1 MATPR
6 GGGKPGSG
14 LDDDDGGG
22 GSRSP
27 SRDTDGPSRHRRHYY
42 VGQAV
47 AAGSYSPGEYCRK
60 VQEWLWQYY
69 GYVQWQSWATTMMM
83 AAVTAPPLPPYYPG
97 AVGRQG
103 DAGTAINPF
112 SLYGPYLAAP
122 AEAQSRGEQQQQQQ
136 QQEVATASGNTGGGR
151 LTTPNTPQQAGNG
164 HPGGREYTIPS
175 LMHRF
180 LAEMVDFLILFL
192 LKAVVVLAVMHF
204 CGIKDLSKFALNYI
218 IEEIDED
225 TSLEDLQKMM
235 AVALMYR
242 LLVCFYEIVC
252 LWGVG
257 GATPGKFLLGLRVVS
272 CDSSVLVAPNR
283 VLVVPAQN
291 VSISASAIRA
301 LIKNFSIAFFFP
313 AFVTLLFFQHN
324 RTAYDIVAGTIVV
337 KRHGVR

>member
-1 MATPR
+1 MAENSGPGPGRDR
-6 GGGKPGSG
+6 GGSCSFTNNPVGKSQGAPGTP
-14 LDDDDGGG
+14 GG
-22 GSRSP
+22 
-27 SRDTDGPSRHRRHYY
+27 
-42 VGQAV
+42 A
-47 AAGSYSPGEYCRK
+47 GEYCRK

-69 GYVQWQSWATTMMM
+69 SYVQWQSWVMLM
-83 AAVTAPPLPPYYPG
+83 APLPSYYPFPSGG
-97 AVGRQG
+97 ARQSEG
-103 DAGTAINPF
+103 EAA
-112 SLYGPYLAAP
+112 AAP
-122 AEAQSRGEQQQQQQ
+122 APAPAPGANNLYNPFPFYPPYLGVPTVPQTLGEQPQQR
-136 QQEVATASGNTGGGR
+136 EVATASASGVR
-151 LTTPNTPQQAGNG
+151 LPAVNAQQQAATV
-164 HPGGREYTIPS
+164 HPRGREYTIPS

-192 LKAVVVLAVMHF
+192 LKAIVVLTVMHI

-283 VLVVPAQN
+283 VLVIPAQN
-291 VSISASAIRA
+291 VSISSSSIRA

-337 KRHGVR
+337 KRSAGR

>member
-1 MATPR
+1 MAKQR
-6 GGGKPGSG
+6 GGGM
-14 LDDDDGGG
+14 LGGG
-22 GSRSP
+22 FCSAAHGSAGSSKAAP
-27 SRDTDGPSRHRRHYY
+27 G
-42 VGQAV
+42 AV
-47 AAGSYSPGEYCRK
+47 AVTATAGEYCKR

-69 GYVQWQSWATTMMM
+69 SYVQWQSWMMMM
-83 AAVTAPPLPPYYPG
+83 APLPPYYPLP
-97 AVGRQG
+97 AVAARQG
-103 DAGTAINPF
+103 EGAAAAVPGTNNAYGPF
-112 SLYGPYLAAP
+112 SLFAPYFGAP
-122 AEAQSRGEQQQQQQ
+122 AGAQTPGEQPPV
-136 QQEVATASGNTGGGR
+136 QQEVATSSANGVRPPAANAQ
-151 LTTPNTPQQAGNG
+151 QQAGNVQ
-164 HPGGREYTIPS
+164 PGGREYTIPS

-192 LKAVVVLAVMHF
+192 LKAVVVLTVMHI

-283 VLVVPAQN
+283 VLVVPAHN
-291 VSISASAIRA
+291 VSISSSAIRA

-337 KRHGVR
+337 KRNGVR

>member
-1 MATPR
+1 MANRR
-6 GGGKPGSG
+6 GGGR
-14 LDDDDGGG
+14 LGG
-22 GSRSP
+22 GSCFPAQGLGGS
-27 SRDTDGPSRHRRHYY
+27 SR
-42 VGQAV
+42 A
-47 AAGSYSPGEYCRK
+47 AAGAGEYCRR

-69 GYVQWQSWATTMMM
+69 GYVQWQSWMMM
-83 AAVTAPPLPPYYPG
+83 VAPLPPYYPFPAVAGG
-97 AVGRQG
+97 ATAARQG
-103 DAGTAINPF
+103 EGAEAAAVPGANNTYGPF
-112 SLYGPYLAAP
+112 SLYAPYFGAP
-122 AEAQSRGEQQQQQQ
+122 AVAQAPGEQPPL
-136 QQEVATASGNTGGGR
+136 QQEVTTASANGVR
-151 LTTPNTPQQAGNG
+151 LPAADAPQQAGNV

-192 LKAVVVLAVMHF
+192 LKAIVVLTVMHI

-291 VSISASAIRA
+291 VSISS
-301 LIKNFSIAFFFP
+301 LCYIA
-313 AFVTLLFFQHN
+313 VLST
-324 RTAYDIVAGTIVV
+324 
-337 KRHGVR
+337 

>member
-1 MATPR
+1 MAES
-6 GGGKPGSG
+6 GSG
-14 LDDDDGGG
+14 SAVGPGPGRDGCCSSSS
-22 GSRSP
+22 SRSP
-27 SRDTDGPSRHRRHYY
+27 AGKS
-42 VGQAV
+42 QA
-47 AAGSYSPGEYCRK
+47 APGTAGAGEYCRK

-69 GYVQWQSWATTMMM
+69 SYVQWQSWMMMM
-83 AAVTAPPLPPYYPG
+83 APLPPYCPFPGGGGGARPGEEAATTTLPG
-97 AVGRQG
+97 AY
-103 DAGTAINPF
+103 NPF
-112 SLYGPYLAAP
+112 PLYPPPYFTLGVAAAVP
-122 AEAQSRGEQQQQQQ
+122 PTPGEHPQQQ
-136 QQEVATASGNTGGGR
+136 QQEVATASGNGVR
-151 LTTPNTPQQAGNG
+151 LPATNAQQQPPAAGNV
-164 HPGGREYTIPS
+164 HPRGREYTIPT

-192 LKAVVVLAVMHF
+192 LKAVVVLTVMHI

-283 VLVVPAQN
+283 VLVIPAQN
-291 VSISASAIRA
+291 VSISSSSIRA

-337 KRHGVR
+337 KRNGAR

>member
-1 MATPR
+1 MAECSGPDRHRDR
-6 GGGKPGSG
+6 GGSCSFTNNPAGKSQGAPG
-14 LDDDDGGG
+14 
-22 GSRSP
+22 
-27 SRDTDGPSRHRRHYY
+27 TT
-42 VGQAV
+42 VGA
-47 AAGSYSPGEYCRK
+47 GEYCRK

-69 GYVQWQSWATTMMM
+69 SYVQWQSWLMMM
-83 AAVTAPPLPPYYPG
+83 APLPPYYPFVSGG
-97 AVGRQG
+97 ARQSEG
-103 DAGTAINPF
+103 EAAAAPTPGVNSPF
-112 SLYGPYLAAP
+112 PLYPPYLGVPTVSPAP
-122 AEAQSRGEQQQQQQ
+122 GEQPQQR
-136 QQEVATASGNTGGGR
+136 EVATASASGVR
-151 LTTPNTPQQAGNG
+151 LPATNAQQQAANV
-164 HPGGREYTIPS
+164 HPRGREYTIPS

-192 LKAVVVLAVMHF
+192 LKAIVVLTVMHI

-283 VLVVPAQN
+283 VLVIPAQN
-291 VSISASAIRA
+291 VSISSLRYSSWDHCGKEKWRKIKTLQVTIIFLLCSSHLLSSALFRRRRKDPS
-301 LIKNFSIAFFFP
+301 LSSLQSNGFFE
-313 AFVTLLFFQHN
+313 N
-324 RTAYDIVAGTIVV
+324 
-337 KRHGVR
+337 

>member
-1 MATPR
+1 MAESGAGGNRAR
-6 GGGKPGSG
+6 GGSCSLTHSPAGKSQGAPG
-14 LDDDDGGG
+14 
-22 GSRSP
+22 
-27 SRDTDGPSRHRRHYY
+27 T
-42 VGQAV
+42 
-47 AAGSYSPGEYCRK
+47 AGAGEYCRK

-69 GYVQWQSWATTMMM
+69 SYVQWQSWMMMM
-83 AAVTAPPLPPYYPG
+83 APLPPYYPFPGGGG
-97 AVGRQG
+97 ARHGEGAAEEEQEE
-103 DAGTAINPF
+103 AASNLYNPF
-112 SLYGPYLAAP
+112 PLHPHFFGVP
-122 AEAQSRGEQQQQQQ
+122 AVPQSPGEHAQQ
-136 QQEVATASGNTGGGR
+136 QQEVATASANGVR
-151 LTTPNTPQQAGNG
+151 LPAPHAQQQAGNV
-164 HPGGREYTIPS
+164 HPRGREYTIPS
-175 LMHRF
+175 LMQRF

-192 LKAVVVLAVMHF
+192 LKAVVVLTVMHI

-283 VLVVPAQN
+283 VLVIPAQN
-291 VSISASAIRA
+291 VSISSSSIRA

-337 KRHGVR
+337 KRSGAR

>member
-1 MATPR
+1 MAES
-6 GGGKPGSG
+6 GGGRAASGSPARGPAARSQAAPG
-14 LDDDDGGG
+14 
-22 GSRSP
+22 
-27 SRDTDGPSRHRRHYY
+27 T
-42 VGQAV
+42 
-47 AAGSYSPGEYCRK
+47 AGAGEYCRK

-69 GYVQWQSWATTMMM
+69 SYAQWQSWMMMM
-83 AAVTAPPLPPYYPG
+83 APLPPYCPFPGGGSGGGPRQDEAAAAAPLPG
-97 AVGRQG
+97 AYSPFPLYPPYFGVAQTPGGGHPPRQELT
-103 DAGTAINPF
+103 TASGGGVRLTASN
-112 SLYGPYLAAP
+112 A
-122 AEAQSRGEQQQQQQ
+122 QQQQ
-136 QQEVATASGNTGGGR
+136 A
-151 LTTPNTPQQAGNG
+151 AGNV
-164 HPGGREYTIPS
+164 HPRGREYTIPS

-192 LKAVVVLAVMHF
+192 LKAVVVLTVMHI

-283 VLVVPAQN
+283 VLVIPAQN
-291 VSISASAIRA
+291 VSISSSSIRA

-324 RTAYDIVAGTIVV
+324 RTAYDIVAGTIVI
-337 KRHGVR
+337 KRNGAR

>member
-1 MATPR
+1 MAECSGPDRHRDR
-6 GGGKPGSG
+6 GGSCSFTNNPAGKSQGAPG
-14 LDDDDGGG
+14 
-22 GSRSP
+22 
-27 SRDTDGPSRHRRHYY
+27 TT
-42 VGQAV
+42 VGA
-47 AAGSYSPGEYCRK
+47 GEYCRK

-69 GYVQWQSWATTMMM
+69 SYVQWQSWLMMM
-83 AAVTAPPLPPYYPG
+83 APLPPYYPFVSGG
-97 AVGRQG
+97 ARQSEG
-103 DAGTAINPF
+103 EAAAAPTPGVNNPF
-112 SLYGPYLAAP
+112 PLYLGVPTVSP
-122 AEAQSRGEQQQQQQ
+122 TPGEQPQQR
-136 QQEVATASGNTGGGR
+136 EVATASASGVR
-151 LTTPNTPQQAGNG
+151 LPATNAQQQAANV
-164 HPGGREYTIPS
+164 HPRGREYTIPS

-192 LKAVVVLAVMHF
+192 LKAIVVLTVMHI

-283 VLVVPAQN
+283 VLVIPAQN
-291 VSISASAIRA
+291 VSISSN
-301 LIKNFSIAFFFP
+301 LMVEDS
-313 AFVTLLFFQHN
+313 VTQ
-324 RTAYDIVAGTIVV
+324 R
-337 KRHGVR
+337 RHIQ

>member
-1 MATPR
+1 MAESGAGGNRAR
-6 GGGKPGSG
+6 GGSCSPTHSPAGKSQGAPG
-14 LDDDDGGG
+14 
-22 GSRSP
+22 
-27 SRDTDGPSRHRRHYY
+27 T
-42 VGQAV
+42 
-47 AAGSYSPGEYCRK
+47 AGAGEYCRK

-69 GYVQWQSWATTMMM
+69 SYVQWQSWMMMM
-83 AAVTAPPLPPYYPG
+83 APLPPYYPFPGGGSGGG
-97 AVGRQG
+97 ARHGEGAAEEEQQEE
-103 DAGTAINPF
+103 AASHLYNPF
-112 SLYGPYLAAP
+112 PLHPHFFGVP
-122 AEAQSRGEQQQQQQ
+122 AVPQTPGEHPQQQ
-136 QQEVATASGNTGGGR
+136 QQEVATASANGVR
-151 LTTPNTPQQAGNG
+151 LPAAHAQQQAGNV
-164 HPGGREYTIPS
+164 HPRGREYTIPS

-192 LKAVVVLAVMHF
+192 LKAVVVLTVMHI

-283 VLVVPAQN
+283 VLVIPAQN
-291 VSISASAIRA
+291 VSISSSSIRA

-337 KRHGVR
+337 KRNGAR

>member
-1 MATPR
+1 MAECSGPDRHRDR
-6 GGGKPGSG
+6 GGSCSFTNNPAGKSQGAPG
-14 LDDDDGGG
+14 
-22 GSRSP
+22 
-27 SRDTDGPSRHRRHYY
+27 TT
-42 VGQAV
+42 VGA
-47 AAGSYSPGEYCRK
+47 GEYCRK

-69 GYVQWQSWATTMMM
+69 SYVQWQSWLMMM
-83 AAVTAPPLPPYYPG
+83 APLPPYYPFVSGG
-97 AVGRQG
+97 ARQSEG
-103 DAGTAINPF
+103 EAAAAPTPGVNSPF
-112 SLYGPYLAAP
+112 PLYPPYLGVPTVSPAP
-122 AEAQSRGEQQQQQQ
+122 GEQPQQR
-136 QQEVATASGNTGGGR
+136 EVATASASGVR
-151 LTTPNTPQQAGNG
+151 LPATNAQQQAANV
-164 HPGGREYTIPS
+164 HPRGREYTIPS

-192 LKAVVVLAVMHF
+192 LKAIVVLTVMHI

-283 VLVVPAQN
+283 VLVIPAQN
-291 VSISASAIRA
+291 VSISSSSIRA

-337 KRHGVR
+337 KRSGGR

>member
-1 MATPR
+1 MLDIPVMANLR
-6 GGGKPGSG
+6 GGRSQ
-14 LDDDDGGG
+14 GG
-22 GSRSP
+22 GSCFP
-27 SRDTDGPSRHRRHYY
+27 TQGL
-42 VGQAV
+42 VGSSQA
-47 AAGSYSPGEYCRK
+47 APGTAGAGEYCRR

-69 GYVQWQSWATTMMM
+69 GYVQWQSWM
-83 AAVTAPPLPPYYPG
+83 AVTAPLPPHSSPLPG
-97 AVGRQG
+97 VTAARQG
-103 DAGTAINPF
+103 EGAGVSQVYHPF
-112 SLYGPYLAAP
+112 SPYAPYFGVPAAAQAPGEAAP
-122 AEAQSRGEQQQQQQ
+122 PQP
-136 QQEVATASGNTGGGR
+136 VASASGAGLPAAR
-151 LTTPNTPQQAGNG
+151 AQQQAGNAQ
-164 HPGGREYTIPS
+164 PRGREYTIPS

-192 LKAVVVLAVMHF
+192 MKAVVVLTVMHI

-283 VLVVPAQN
+283 VLVSPAQN
-291 VSISASAIRA
+291 VSISS
-301 LIKNFSIAFFFP
+301 LC
-313 AFVTLLFFQHN
+313 
-324 RTAYDIVAGTIVV
+324 YVAVLST
-337 KRHGVR
+337 

>member
-6 GGGKPGSG
+6 DEGKPGSG
-14 LDDDDGGG
+14 LDGDDDDDGG

-27 SRDTDGPSRHRRHYY
+27 SRGTTDTVDGPRSRHHS
-42 VGQAV
+42 GQA
-47 AAGSYSPGEYCRK
+47 AAPGSASAGEYCRK

-69 GYVQWQSWATTMMM
+69 GYVQWQSWATSMMM
-83 AAVTAPPLPPYYPG
+83 AAVAVPPYYPAG
-97 AVGRQG
+97 VGRQG
-103 DAGTAINPF
+103 EAGTAINPF
-112 SLYGPYLAAP
+112 TLYGPYLAAP

-136 QQEVATASGNTGGGR
+136 QVATASGNTGNR
-151 LTTPNTPQQAGNG
+151 LTAANAPQQAGNAG

-192 LKAVVVLAVMHF
+192 LKAVVVLAVMHI

-337 KRHGVR
+337 KRNGVR

>member
-1 MATPR
+1 MAKQR
-6 GGGKPGSG
+6 GGGKLGDGFCSAAQGSAGSSNAVPGSA
-14 LDDDDGGG
+14 
-22 GSRSP
+22 SAS
-27 SRDTDGPSRHRRHYY
+27 
-42 VGQAV
+42 A
-47 AAGSYSPGEYCRK
+47 GEYCKR

-69 GYVQWQSWATTMMM
+69 SYVQWQSWMMM
-83 AAVTAPPLPPYYPG
+83 TAPLPPYYPLPAVAGG
-97 AVGRQG
+97 ATAARQG
-103 DAGTAINPF
+103 EGAAAAVPGTNSAYGPF
-112 SLYGPYLAAP
+112 SLFAPYLGAP
-122 AEAQSRGEQQQQQQ
+122 AAVQAPGEQPPV
-136 QQEVATASGNTGGGR
+136 QQEVATSSVNAVRPPAANAQ
-151 LTTPNTPQQAGNG
+151 QQAGNVQ
-164 HPGGREYTIPS
+164 PGGREYTIPS

-192 LKAVVVLAVMHF
+192 LKAVVVLTVMHI

-283 VLVVPAQN
+283 VLVVPAHN
-291 VSISASAIRA
+291 VSISSSAIRA

-337 KRHGVR
+337 KRNGVR